1 MSLVRTRTYF
11 ERASLTRRYVGK
23 LTNTLFF
30 PDRVNFFYASIL
42 VQFKEKEILLYVFIA
57 FCICHV

>member
-1 MSLVRTRTYF
+1 MS
-11 ERASLTRRYVGK
+11 K
-23 LTNTLFF
+23 LTNILFF
-30 PDRVNFFYASIL
+30 PDRVNFLYASIL